1 MSTYLGTRYLH
12 LYFFRYIVPS
22 IPFLPSISDLL
33 TGLGLGR
40 SLSDDPQVL
49 KILEK
54 IIDTAEE
61 NMPTFLNDDE
71 DKEKRSAQNSNNFT
85 DFLKSVD
92 QSLVNIRDAIRV
104 GTQENSTLIQLMK
117 DFDNALIHST
127 VVVNTDN
134 IPVRFDGG
142 LFDAENP
149 TNQTRYADFRYD
161 YR

>member
-1 MSTYLGTRYLH
+1 MAGARGGT
-12 LYFFRYIVPS
+12 LYVR
-22 IPFLPSISDLL
+22 LP
-33 TGLGLGR
+33 
-40 SLSDDPQVL
+40 PQ
-49 KILEK
+49 
-54 IIDTAEE
+54 
-61 NMPTFLNDDE
+61 
-71 DKEKRSAQNSNNFT
+71 RHHSA